1 MKRVAEQRHGH
12 EARGRCSLAGVYR
25 NPKEQIVYY

>member
-12 EARGRCSLAGVYR
+12 KARGRCSHGRLIFFEIR
-25 NPKEQIVYY
+25 IS